1 MLVKLKKLIMKKSK
15 TQKTIDVKNN
25 EHKWLSF
32 FHDKFIMVAYS
43 DLILVP
49 NQALLLGYIRGMMAT
64 NNKRKNM
71 KKNDRVWMKDSM
83 KKMAFLTGISESTVK
98 DYIST
103 LLEKQYIIKGNFST
117 EQDNTNWY
125 TINQDKIIL
134 DFKSYLNKQIE
145 DLKILEQKLKS
156 ESDLMESA
164 NLMDENHQLNSQ
176 KSPSDTVEIDET
188 LLYNILENDIIEL
201 ESNKIAL
208 DKNNTSQ
215 IENLESQYIEIMD
228 FDDIRIHLSFLMRF
242 EPDRINERIQNMF
255 LNKFLDQEVENIKSK
270 DDLMK
275 NYYRF
280 MAKLNFRLMLN
291 KDESNYCLTIFDSY
305 FKKGVWP
312 QPAKQ
317 KGEDLTTTSKITMSK
332 PSSTETDFLQNA

>member
-32 FHDKFIMVAYS
+32 FHDKFIMVAYP

-64 NNKRKNM
+64 NNNRKNM

-164 NLMDENHQLNSQ
+164 NLMDENHQLHSQ
-176 KSPSDTVEIDET
+176 KSPSDTVKIAET
-188 LLYNILENDIIEL
+188 LLYNNKDSVYDILETDTINLEGNSELKENHLTENKFNDDSKNENLKLDKISCFKEI
-201 ESNKIAL
+201 NKIFPDGWYDYLLKKGIEETMFRYFDFL
-208 DKNNTSQ
+208 DNPNEDELS
-215 IENLESQYIEIMD
+215 
-228 FDDIRIHLSFLMRF
+228 RIV
-242 EPDRINERIQNMF
+242 ICIERI
-255 LNKFLDQEVENIKSK
+255 LE
-270 DDLMK
+270 
-275 NYYRF
+275 
-280 MAKLNFRLMLN
+280 
-291 KDESNYCLTIFDSY
+291 
-305 FKKGVWP
+305 
-312 QPAKQ
+312 
-317 KGEDLTTTSKITMSK
+317 
-332 PSSTETDFLQNA
+332 

>member
-32 FHDKFIMVAYS
+32 FHDKFIMVAYP

-49 NQALLLGYIRGMMAT
+49 NQALLLGYIRGMIAT
-64 NNKRKNM
+64 NNNRKNM

-125 TINQDKIIL
+125 TINQDKINL

-156 ESDLMESA
+156 ESDLMESP
-164 NLMDENHQLNSQ
+164 NLMVENHELNSQ
-176 KSPSDTVEIDET
+176 KSPSDTVKIAET
-188 LLYNILENDIIEL
+188 LLYNNIDSVYNILETDTINLEENSELKENHLTENEFNDDSKNENL
-201 ESNKIAL
+201 KL
-208 DKNNTSQ
+208 DKISCFKEIDKIFPAGWYDHLLKKG
-215 IENLESQYIEIMD
+215 IEETIFRYFD
-228 FDDIRIHLSFLMRF
+228 FLDNPNEDELSRIV
-242 EPDRINERIQNMF
+242 ICIERI
-255 LNKFLDQEVENIKSK
+255 LE
-270 DDLMK
+270 
-275 NYYRF
+275 
-280 MAKLNFRLMLN
+280 
-291 KDESNYCLTIFDSY
+291 
-305 FKKGVWP
+305 
-312 QPAKQ
+312 
-317 KGEDLTTTSKITMSK
+317 
-332 PSSTETDFLQNA
+332 